1 MKIKSDINGE
11 RRRKMDEIAV
21 LIPCFNEEITVGK
34 VVRDFKK
41 TLPQATVYVYDNN
54 STDKTV
60 EKAKEAGAIVRHEY
74 QQGKGNVVRRMFQE
88 VEAQCYI
95 LVDADDT
102 YPASE
107 AAKMTERVLKYHA
120 DMVVGDRLSSTYF
133 KVNKRRFHNSGN
145 RFMRL
150 AVQKLFG
157 GKVRDVMTVYALE
170 NNLQVE
176 EIAVAYKERPNG
188 SQSKLSTIRDG
199 ISIIKKLLHLFCF
212 YKPEK
217 LWKIVVFVA
226 GFVEIKNAKVKKISN
241 IRENLLHILSV
252 MQVLTA
258 LVLIE
263 NIHYKNKMDSEAR
276 LQNKKIYSESI

>member
-34 VVRDFKK
+34 VVRDFKRV
-41 TLPQATVYVYDNN
+41 LPQATVYVYDNN

-60 EKAKEAGAIVRHEY
+60 EKAKEAGAIVRYEY

-120 DMVVGDRLSSTYF
+120 DMVVGDRLSSTYW
-133 KVNKRRFHNSGN
+133 
-145 RFMRL
+145 
-150 AVQKLFG
+150 
-157 GKVRDVMTVYALE
+157 KVRDVMTGYRALSYRFAKTIPVLSQNFEIETELTVYALE

-276 LQNKKIYSESI
+276 LQNKKNIF

>member
-1 MKIKSDINGE
+1 
-11 RRRKMDEIAV
+11 MDEIAV

-34 VVRDFKK
+34 VLRDFKK

-120 DMVVGDRLSSTYF
+120 DMVVGDRLSYTFF

-157 GKVRDVMTVYALE
+157 G
-170 NNLQVE
+170 
-176 EIAVAYKERPNG
+176 
-188 SQSKLSTIRDG
+188 
-199 ISIIKKLLHLFCF
+199 
-212 YKPEK
+212 
-217 LWKIVVFVA
+217 
-226 GFVEIKNAKVKKISN
+226 
-241 IRENLLHILSV
+241 
-252 MQVLTA
+252 
-258 LVLIE
+258 
-263 NIHYKNKMDSEAR
+263 
-276 LQNKKIYSESI
+276 

>member
-1 MKIKSDINGE
+1 MVRLAQELNLVCGMTGDGVNDAPALKRAD
-11 RRRKMDEIAV
+11 
-21 LIPCFNEEITVGK
+21 VG
-34 VVRDFKK
+34 F
-41 TLPQATVYVYDNN
+41 AMG
-54 STDKTV
+54 SGTDV
-60 EKAKEAGAIVRHEY
+60 AKEAGAIVRHEY

-88 VEAQCYI
+88 IEAQCYI

-157 GKVRDVMTVYALE
+157 GKVRDVMTGYRALSYRFAKTIPVLSRNFEVETELTVYALE

-176 EIAVAYKERPNG
+176 EIAVAYKE
-188 SQSKLSTIRDG
+188 
-199 ISIIKKLLHLFCF
+199 
-212 YKPEK
+212 
-217 LWKIVVFVA
+217 
-226 GFVEIKNAKVKKISN
+226 
-241 IRENLLHILSV
+241 
-252 MQVLTA
+252 
-258 LVLIE
+258 
-263 NIHYKNKMDSEAR
+263 
-276 LQNKKIYSESI
+276 

>member
-102 YPASE
+102 YLASE

-276 LQNKKIYSESI
+276 LQNKKIYSEII

>member
-1 MKIKSDINGE
+1 
-11 RRRKMDEIAV
+11 
-21 LIPCFNEEITVGK
+21 
-34 VVRDFKK
+34 
-41 TLPQATVYVYDNN
+41 
-54 STDKTV
+54 
-60 EKAKEAGAIVRHEY
+60 
-74 QQGKGNVVRRMFQE
+74 
-88 VEAQCYI
+88 
-95 LVDADDT
+95 
-102 YPASE
+102 
-107 AAKMTERVLKYHA
+107 MTERVLKYHA

-157 GKVRDVMTVYALE
+157 GKVRDVMTGYRALSYRFAKTIPVLSRNFEVETELTVYALE

-199 ISIIKKLLHLFCF
+199 ISIIKKLLHMFCF
-212 YKPEK
+212 YRPGK
-217 LWKIVVFVA
+217 LWKIVVLVA
-226 GFVEIKNAKVKKISN
+226 GFIEIKNARVKKFSN
-241 IRENLLHILSV
+241 IRENLLHISSG
-252 MQVLTA
+252 MQVLIA

-276 LQNKKIYSESI
+276 LQNKKIYSEII

>member
-1 MKIKSDINGE
+1 MMLLQSQ
-11 RRRKMDEIAV
+11 
-21 LIPCFNEEITVGK
+21 LLCW
-34 VVRDFKK
+34 
-41 TLPQATVYVYDNN
+41 
-54 STDKTV
+54 
-60 EKAKEAGAIVRHEY
+60 
-74 QQGKGNVVRRMFQE
+74 
-88 VEAQCYI
+88 
-95 LVDADDT
+95 
-102 YPASE
+102 
-107 AAKMTERVLKYHA
+107 
-120 DMVVGDRLSSTYF
+120 
-133 KVNKRRFHNSGN
+133 SG
-145 RFMRL
+145 
-150 AVQKLFG
+150 V
-157 GKVRDVMTVYALE
+157 
-170 NNLQVE
+170 QVE

-199 ISIIKKLLHLFCF
+199 ISIIKKLLHQFCF

-276 LQNKKIYSESI
+276 LQNKKIYSEII

>member
-1 MKIKSDINGE
+1 
-11 RRRKMDEIAV
+11 
-21 LIPCFNEEITVGK
+21 
-34 VVRDFKK
+34 
-41 TLPQATVYVYDNN
+41 
-54 STDKTV
+54 
-60 EKAKEAGAIVRHEY
+60 
-74 QQGKGNVVRRMFQE
+74 
-88 VEAQCYI
+88 
-95 LVDADDT
+95 
-102 YPASE
+102 
-107 AAKMTERVLKYHA
+107 
-120 DMVVGDRLSSTYF
+120 MVVGDRLSSTYF

-276 LQNKKIYSESI
+276 LQNKKIYSEII

>member
-1 MKIKSDINGE
+1 M
-11 RRRKMDEIAV
+11 
-21 LIPCFNEEITVGK
+21 C
-34 VVRDFKK
+34 
-41 TLPQATVYVYDNN
+41 
-54 STDKTV
+54 
-60 EKAKEAGAIVRHEY
+60 
-74 QQGKGNVVRRMFQE
+74 
-88 VEAQCYI
+88 
-95 LVDADDT
+95 
-102 YPASE
+102 
-107 AAKMTERVLKYHA
+107 
-120 DMVVGDRLSSTYF
+120 
-133 KVNKRRFHNSGN
+133 
-145 RFMRL
+145 L

-157 GKVRDVMTVYALE
+157 GKVRDVMTGYRALSYRFAKTIPVLSQNFEIETELTVYALE

-217 LWKIVVFVA
+217 LWKIVVLVA
-226 GFVEIKNAKVKKISN
+226 GFVEIKNARVKKFSN
-241 IRENLLHILSV
+241 IRENLLHILSG

-276 LQNKKIYSESI
+276 LQNKKIYSGII